1 MSPRVQSE
9 GEIAA
14 LLIAPDRDLAQQFLD
29 TLPQTRAFQIL
40 ADLKNYPPHQTLEIR
55 ARQLKPQVILLD
67 LASDLGAA
75 TELVRSVSALTP
87 PVQVVGLHTHNDPA
101 AILQSLRAGAIEFL
115 YAPFDLATQREAVA
129 RLRRLCVTETGPE
142 PETGHVV
149 GFASSKPGSGASTI
163 ATQSA
168 FSLQRLTG
176 KRVLLADFDLTGGTI
191 GFYLKLS
198 HNYSL
203 VDALQHA
210 EHLDLALWNSLT
222 VNYGGV
228 DILPAP
234 AAPYADPID
243 SSRLRILVDHARRL
257 YDWVILDLPAVFH
270 RTSLMAISECE
281 QAFLVT
287 TTELPSLHLT
297 RKAITLVD
305 QLGFPRE
312 RFRVLVNRIDQR
324 DDIGTDA
331 MEKLFNCPVHA
342 SLPNDYFSLHR
353 VVTLGQPL
361 GNDGELGR
369 SIENVATKLCGSLAS
384 SGKPVAPARAHE
396 AGAFTGMKVTRS
408 YVFDAR

>member
-1 MSPRVQSE
+1 MSSHVQNE

-14 LLIAPDRDLAQQFLD
+14 LLIAPDRDLAQEFLA
-29 TLPQTRAFQIL
+29 TLPQTHAFQIL
-40 ADLKNYPPHQTLEIR
+40 ADLKNYPPQQTLEIR
-55 ARQLKPQVILLD
+55 ARQLKPQVVLLD
-67 LASDLGAA
+67 VASDLSAA
-75 TELVRSVSALTP
+75 TELVRAIAALTP
-87 PVQVVGLHTHNDPA
+87 PVHVIGLHTHNDPA

-115 YAPFDLATQREAVA
+115 HAPFDLATQREAVA
-129 RLRRLCVTETGPE
+129 RLRRLCVAEVPVE
-142 PETGHVV
+142 VEAGHVV
-149 GFASSKPGSGASTI
+149 AFASSKPGSGASTI

-168 FSLQRLTG
+168 FSLQRLTS

-198 HNYSL
+198 HSYSL

-234 AAPYADPID
+234 AAPYADALD
-243 SSRLRILVDHARRL
+243 SSRLRILIDHARRL
-257 YDWVILDLPAVFH
+257 YDWVILDLPSVFH
-270 RTSLMAISECE
+270 RTSLMAVSECE

-297 RKAITLVD
+297 RKAINLMD
-305 QLGFPRE
+305 QIGFPRD
-312 RFRVLVNRIDQR
+312 RFRVLVNRTDKR
-324 DDIGTDA
+324 DEIGIDA

-361 GNDGELGR
+361 GNDGDLGK
-369 SIENVATKLCGSLAS
+369 SIENVSTKLCGAFAPN
-384 SGKPVAPARAHE
+384 GKAAAQSRTMRPALSQA
-396 AGAFTGMKVTRS
+396 
-408 YVFDAR
+408 